1 MKNFKGIFP
10 ALLTPFD
17 KNDNVNTAELKRLVE
32 WHISQG
38 VTGFYVAGSTGEAFL
53 LSEEER
59 RLVYATVK
67 EAAGDRATLIAHVG
81 AVSTKQAVEYAK
93 YVESIGYD
101 AVSAVA
107 PFYYKFSNAQVIEHY
122 TAIADSVKIPLIIYN
137 IPAFSGVD
145 LSLDEVSG
153 LLNHENILG
162 IKYTSNDYFKM
173 QQIRARFPEKII
185 YNGFDEMMICG
196 LAMGADGGI
205 GSTYNFMAD
214 KFIKIQQLWQ
224 SGDVKGAQAVQEEAN
239 KIIAALIKVGV
250 MAGEKAVL
258 TLLGYDFGVCR
269 KPFDSFSD
277 EQIEYLKETVLPL
290 L

>member
-1 MKNFKGIFP
+1 MKEFKGIFP

-17 KNDNVNTAELKRLVE
+17 KNDNVNTEQLAKLVE
-32 WHISQG
+32 RNIQQG

-59 RLVYATVK
+59 RLVYKTVK
-67 EAAGDRATLIAHVG
+67 DAAGDRATLIAHVG
-81 AVSTKQAVEYAK
+81 TVSTKQAVEYAK

-107 PFYYKFSNAQVIEHY
+107 PFYYKFSNAQVVEHY
-122 TAIADSVKIPLIIYN
+122 KTIADSVSIPLIIYN
-137 IPAFSGVD
+137 IPSFSGVE
-145 LSLDEVSG
+145 LSLDEIAV
-153 LLNHENILG
+153 LLEHKNILG
-162 IKYTSNDYFKM
+162 VKYTSNDYFKL
-173 QQIRARFPEKII
+173 QQIRERCPDAVI
-185 YNGFDEMMICG
+185 YNGFDEMMISG

-224 SGDVKGAQAVQEEAN
+224 AGDVKGAQEIQRQAN
-239 KIIAALIKVGV
+239 KIIMALIKVGV

-258 TLLGYDFGVCR
+258 TLLGFDFGDCR
-269 KPFDSFSD
+269 KPFGALS
-277 EQIEYLKETVLPL
+277 EQQVEYLKETVLPL

>member
-17 KNDNVNTAELKRLVE
+17 KNDNVNTAELKKLVE

-93 YVESIGYD
+93 YVESLGYD

-153 LLNHENILG
+153 LLNHDNILG

-214 KFIKIQQLWQ
+214 KFIKIQQLWEA
-224 SGDVKGAQAVQEEAN
+224 GDVKGAQAVQEQAN
-239 KIIAALIKVGV
+239 VIIAALIKVGV

-258 TLLGYDFGVCR
+258 TLLGYDFGDCR
-269 KPFDSFSD
+269 KPFDALGA

>member
-17 KNDNVNTAELKRLVE
+17 KDDNVNVAELTRLVE

-59 RLVYATVK
+59 KLVYATVK
-67 EAAGDRATLIAHVG
+67 QAAGDRATLIAHVG

-93 YVESIGYD
+93 YVESLGYD

-122 TAIADSVKIPLIIYN
+122 KAIADSVKIPLVIYN

-153 LLNHENILG
+153 LLEHDNILG

-185 YNGFDEMMICG
+185 YNGFDEMMVCG

-214 KFIKIQQLWQ
+214 KFIKIRELWEA
-224 SGDVKGAQAVQEEAN
+224 GDVKGAQAVQQEAN
-239 KIIAALIKVGV
+239 VIIAALIKVGV

-258 TLLGYDFGVCR
+258 TLLGYDFGNCR
-269 KPFDSFSD
+269 KPFDSLTD
-277 EQIEYLKETVLPL
+277 EQVEYLKETVLPL

>member
-17 KNDNVNTAELKRLVE
+17 ANDNVNTAELKRLVE

-269 KPFDSFSD
+269 KPFDSLSD

>member
-17 KNDNVNTAELKRLVE
+17 ANDNVNTAELAKLVE
-32 WHISQG
+32 RNIEQG
-38 VTGFYVAGSTGEAFL
+38 VDGFYVAGSTGEAFL

-59 RLVYATVK
+59 RLVYKTVK
-67 EAAGDRATLIAHVG
+67 DTAGDRVTLIAHVG
-81 AVSTKQAVEYAK
+81 TVSTKQAVEYAK

-107 PFYYKFSNAQVIEHY
+107 PFYYKFSNAQAVEHY
-122 TAIADSVKIPLIIYN
+122 KAIADSVSIPLIIYN
-137 IPAFSGVD
+137 IPAFSGVE
-145 LSLDEVSG
+145 LTLDEIAD
-153 LLNHENILG
+153 LLAHDNILG
-162 IKYTSNDYFKM
+162 VKYTSNDYFKL
-173 QQIRARFPEKII
+173 QQIRERCPDAII
-185 YNGFDEMMICG
+185 YNGFDEMMIAG

-214 KFIKIQQLWQ
+214 KFIKIRELWQ
-224 SGDVKGAQAVQEEAN
+224 NGDVKAAQELQWQAN
-239 KIIAALIKVGV
+239 KIITALCKVGV

-258 TLLGYDFGVCR
+258 DLLGFDFGVCR
-269 KPFDSFSD
+269 KPFGSLTA
-277 EQIEYLKETVLPL
+277 EQIEYLKAEILPL

>member
-1 MKNFKGIFP
+1 MKSFKGIFP

-17 KNDNVNTAELKRLVE
+17 ANDNINTAELKKLVE
-32 WHISQG
+32 RNIEQG
-38 VTGFYVAGSTGEAFL
+38 VNGFYVAGSTGEAFL

-67 EAAGDRATLIAHVG
+67 EAAGDRVTLIAHVG
-81 AVSTKQAVEYAK
+81 TVSTKQAVEYAK

-107 PFYYKFSNAQVIEHY
+107 PFYYKFSNAQVVEHY
-122 TAIADSVKIPLIIYN
+122 KTIADSVKIPLIIYN
-137 IPAFSGVD
+137 IPSFSGVE
-145 LSLDEVSG
+145 LTLDEIAD
-153 LLNHENILG
+153 LLSHENILG
-162 IKYTSNDYFKM
+162 VKYTSNDYFKL
-173 QQIRARFPEKII
+173 QQIRERCPEAII
-185 YNGFDEMMICG
+185 YNGFDEMMISG

-224 SGDVKGAQAVQEEAN
+224 SGDVKGAQELQWQAN
-239 KIIAALIKVGV
+239 KIITALCKVGV
-250 MAGEKAVL
+250 MAGEKEVL
-258 TLLGYDFGVCR
+258 NLLGFDFGVCR
-269 KPFDSFSD
+269 KPFGSLDD
-277 EQIEYLKETVLPL
+277 EQIAYLKDTILPL

>member
-17 KNDNVNTAELKRLVE
+17 KNDNVNTAELKKLVE

-93 YVESIGYD
+93 YVESLGYD

-122 TAIADSVKIPLIIYN
+122 TAIADSVSIPLIIYN

-153 LLNHENILG
+153 LLNHDNILG

-214 KFIKIQQLWQ
+214 KFIKIRELWEA
-224 SGDVKGAQAVQEEAN
+224 GDVKGAQAVQEQAN
-239 KIIAALIKVGV
+239 VIIAALIKVGV

-269 KPFDSFSD
+269 KPFDALSD
-277 EQIEYLKETVLPL
+277 EQIEYLKETILPL

>member
-17 KNDNVNTAELKRLVE
+17 KNDNVNTEQLAKLVE
-32 WHISQG
+32 WNIQQG

-59 RLVYATVK
+59 RLVYKTVK
-67 EAAGDRATLIAHVG
+67 DASGDRATLIAHVG
-81 AVSTKQAVEYAK
+81 TVSTKQAVEYAQ

-107 PFYYKFSNAQVIEHY
+107 PFYYKFSNAQVVEHY
-122 TAIADSVKIPLIIYN
+122 KAIADSVNIPLIIYN
-137 IPAFSGVD
+137 IPSFSGVE
-145 LSLDEVSG
+145 LSLDEIAG
-153 LLNHENILG
+153 LLEHKNILG
-162 IKYTSNDYFKM
+162 VKYTSNDYFKL
-173 QQIRARFPEKII
+173 QQIRERCPDAII
-185 YNGFDEMMICG
+185 YNGFDEMMISG

-214 KFIKIQQLWQ
+214 KFIKIQQLWEA
-224 SGDVKGAQAVQEEAN
+224 GDIKGAQEVQWQAN
-239 KIIAALIKVGV
+239 QIIMALIKVGV

-258 TLLGYDFGVCR
+258 TLLGYDFGDCR
-269 KPFDSFSD
+269 KPFGALTA
-277 EQIEYLKETVLPL
+277 EQVEYLKETVLPL

>member
-17 KNDNVNTAELKRLVE
+17 KNDNVNTAELARLVE
-32 WHISQG
+32 WNISQG

-59 RLVYATVK
+59 RLVYKTVK
-67 EAAGDRATLIAHVG
+67 DAAGDRATLIAHVG
-81 AVSTKQAVEYAK
+81 TVSTKQAIEYAQ

-122 TAIADSVKIPLIIYN
+122 KAIADSVKIPLIIYN
-137 IPAFSGVD
+137 IPSFSGVE
-145 LSLDEVSG
+145 LTLDEIAG
-153 LLNHENILG
+153 LLEHENILG
-162 IKYTSNDYFKM
+162 VKYTSNDYFKL
-173 QQIRARFPEKII
+173 QQIRERCPDAVI
-185 YNGFDEMMICG
+185 YNGFDEMMISG

-224 SGDVKGAQAVQEEAN
+224 AGDVKGAQEIQRQAN
-239 KIIAALIKVGV
+239 QIIMALINVGV

-258 TLLGYDFGVCR
+258 TLLGYDFGDCR
-269 KPFDSFSD
+269 KPFGSLTA
-277 EQIEYLKETVLPL
+277 QQVEYLKETVLPL

>member
-1 MKNFKGIFP
+1 MKNFKGIFT

-17 KNDNVNTAELKRLVE
+17 ANDNVNTAELKKLVE
-32 WHISQG
+32 WNLEKG

-107 PFYYKFSNAQVIEHY
+107 PFYYKFSNAQVMEHY

-145 LSLDEVSG
+145 LSVEEASK
-153 LLNHENILG
+153 LLSHDNILG
-162 IKYTSNDYFKM
+162 IKYTSNDFFKM
-173 QQIRARFPEKII
+173 QQLRARFPEKII
-185 YNGFDEMMICG
+185 YNGFDEIMVCG
-196 LAMGADGGI
+196 LSMGVDGAI

-214 KFIKIQQLWQ
+214 KFIRIRDLWE
-224 SGDVKGAQAVQEEAN
+224 SGDIKAAQELQAQAN
-239 KIIAALIKVGV
+239 IIIAALIKVGV
-250 MAGEKAVL
+250 MPGEKAVL
-258 TLLGYDFGVCR
+258 NLLGFDFGVCR
-269 KPFDSFSD
+269 KPFDTLTD
-277 EQIEYLKETVLPL
+277 EQIEYLKETILPL

>member
-17 KNDNVNTAELKRLVE
+17 KDDNVNVAELKRLVE

-269 KPFDSFSD
+269 KPFDSLSD